1 MLGGCPAACR
11 TEVTLNRRKMALN
24 SESVG
29 ENLRNLIRW
38 LSSLHAPLGRWAPLA
53 GSGLLAGAHFFHS
66 GLVRFLAYSGSVVLG
81 ILIASDIARSFID
94 THSFPDRSGHPHNLS
109 LPALSVRIV
118 LSVALGSL
126 YSFLVLAGIG
136 LWMPFIFLPAILLV
150 CCFVAWR
157 NISLW
162 YEQGEEF
169 EDALVEAQQERN
181 IVPPNIYEP
190 RVR

>member
-1 MLGGCPAACR
+1 
-11 TEVTLNRRKMALN
+11 VN
-24 SESVG
+24 
-29 ENLRNLIRW
+29 ENLLSLIRR
-38 LSSLHAPLGRWAPLA
+38 LSCLHAPLGQWAPLA
-53 GSGLLAGAHFFHS
+53 GSGLLAGAHFFHF
-66 GLVRFLAYSGSVVLG
+66 GLVRFLAYSGSVVFG

-94 THSFPDRSGHPHNLS
+94 THSFPDRSGHLHNLS
-109 LPALSVRIV
+109 LPMLSVRIV

-126 YSFLVLAGIG
+126 YSFLVFAGIG
-136 LWMPFIFLPAILLV
+136 LWMPFIFLPAIFLV

-181 IVPPNIYEP
+181 VVPPNIYEP

>member
-1 MLGGCPAACR
+1 
-11 TEVTLNRRKMALN
+11 
-24 SESVG
+24 
-29 ENLRNLIRW
+29 
-38 LSSLHAPLGRWAPLA
+38 LA

-66 GLVRFLAYSGSVVLG
+66 ELVRFLAYSGSVVLG

-94 THSFPDRSGHPHNLS
+94 THSFPDRGRHSSNVS
-109 LPALSVRIV
+109 LPMLSVRV
-118 LSVALGSL
+118 MLSVALGSL

-136 LWMPFIFLPAILLV
+136 LWMPFIFFPLLFLV

-169 EDALVEAQQERN
+169 EDALVEAQHERN

>member
-1 MLGGCPAACR
+1 M
-11 TEVTLNRRKMALN
+11 
-24 SESVG
+24 G
-29 ENLRNLIRW
+29 ENLRKLIRW
-38 LSSLHAPLGRWAPLA
+38 LSAFHAPLGRWAPLA
-53 GSGLLAGAHFFHS
+53 GSGLLAGAHFFHF
-66 GLVRFLAYSGSVVLG
+66 GVVRLLAYAGSVVLG

-94 THSFPDRSGHPHNLS
+94 THSFPDRSRHQHNVS
-109 LPALSVRIV
+109 LPMLSVRIM
-118 LSVALGSL
+118 LSLALGSL

-136 LWMPFIFLPAILLV
+136 LWMPFIFLPPIFLV

-169 EDALVEAQQERN
+169 EDALVEAQHARN

-190 RVR
+190 RTR

>member
-1 MLGGCPAACR
+1 
-11 TEVTLNRRKMALN
+11 
-24 SESVG
+24 
-29 ENLRNLIRW
+29 
-38 LSSLHAPLGRWAPLA
+38 LA

-66 GLVRFLAYSGSVVLG
+66 GFVRILAYSGAVVLA

-94 THSFPDRSGHPHNLS
+94 THSFPDRGRHPNNVP
-109 LPALSVRIV
+109 LPMISVRVI

-126 YSFLVLAGIG
+126 YSFMVLAGVG
-136 LWMPFIFLPAILLV
+136 LWMPFVFFPAIFLA

-157 NISLW
+157 NVSLW

-169 EDALVEAQQERN
+169 EEALVEEKDKRN

-190 RVR
+190 RAH

>member
-1 MLGGCPAACR
+1 M
-11 TEVTLNRRKMALN
+11 M
-24 SESVG
+24 
-29 ENLRNLIRW
+29 
-38 LSSLHAPLGRWAPLA
+38 
-53 GSGLLAGAHFFHS
+53 
-66 GLVRFLAYSGSVVLG
+66 
-81 ILIASDIARSFID
+81 
-94 THSFPDRSGHPHNLS
+94 
-109 LPALSVRIV
+109 SVRV
-118 LSVALGSL
+118 MLSVALGSL

-136 LWMPFIFLPAILLV
+136 LWMPFIFLPAIFLA

-157 NISLW
+157 NITLW

>member
-1 MLGGCPAACR
+1 M
-11 TEVTLNRRKMALN
+11 
-24 SESVG
+24 
-29 ENLRNLIRW
+29 
-38 LSSLHAPLGRWAPLA
+38 
-53 GSGLLAGAHFFHS
+53 
-66 GLVRFLAYSGSVVLG
+66 
-81 ILIASDIARSFID
+81 
-94 THSFPDRSGHPHNLS
+94 
-109 LPALSVRIV
+109 LSVRIV

-136 LWMPFIFLPAILLV
+136 LWMPFIFLPAIFLV

-181 IVPPNIYEP
+181 TIPSNIYEP
-190 RVR
+190 GAR